1 VAPAAPA
8 SCGEGA
14 QALAGWSE
22 SAERRRMVQA
32 QLNGKGQGTQHQ
44 PVDEEMAKL
53 RVAEGVEA
61 KLQTARKEHEDEA
74 ENFRKQRFAMEAQI
88 RDRTGGNA
96 NPTAE
101 EALSYREPDIYQS
114 KAPVYRGQN
123 AVPQE
128 GDEGFH
134 DAKSAAQ
141 KVETARKQADSEL
154 ERMRAAIH
162 GEGEVHPPVQQVAVP
177 QKQHP
182 NDSAQFFHRGRIF
195 PFSSPRE
202 EASKAKQ
209 EQKVRLE
216 TVIGNSIDKARKR
229 RMDMEMEYASAV
241 VRAQQSK
248 EQFEVKKAELG
259 EAVDGAFDSIQQISA
274 TEFPILAAVEH
285 PSDELHDIIAAAV
298 CLVADQE
305 QDINLDWPVVCAVLA
320 DHQGLLSLM
329 KPGALS
335 AGELVASLPKKAVWA
350 SRSILDGAKLTNQK
364 VAGLSVG
371 ALALLQWAKCAIS
384 LHMKTEDLE
393 DRVNDTTRKVI
404 LTDDERRRAAE
415 YVSHLL
421 LST

>member
-1 VAPAAPA
+1 
-8 SCGEGA
+8 
-14 QALAGWSE
+14 
-22 SAERRRMVQA
+22 M
-32 QLNGKGQGTQHQ
+32 
-44 PVDEEMAKL
+44 
-53 RVAEGVEA
+53 
-61 KLQTARKEHEDEA
+61 
-74 ENFRKQRFAMEAQI
+74 
-88 RDRTGGNA
+88 
-96 NPTAE
+96 
-101 EALSYREPDIYQS
+101 
-114 KAPVYRGQN
+114 YRGQN
-123 AVPQE
+123 AAPQE
-128 GDEGFH
+128 GGEGFH

-141 KVETARKQADSEL
+141 KVDSARKQADSEL
-154 ERMRAAIH
+154 QRMRAAIH
-162 GEGEVHPPVQQVAVP
+162 GEGEGEIPPPAQQVAVVLP
-177 QKQHP
+177 TTPH
-182 NDSAQFFHRGRIF
+182 NSAQFCHRGRIF

-241 VRAQQSK
+241 VRGQQAK

-259 EAVDGAFDSIQQISA
+259 DAVDSAFDSIQQVAAI
-274 TEFPILAAVEH
+274 EFPILASMEH
-285 PSDELHDIIAAAV
+285 PSEELHDITAAAV
-298 CLVADQE
+298 CLVADQK
-305 QDINLDWPVVCAVLA
+305 QDINLEWSVVRAALA
-320 DHQGLLSLM
+320 DPLALINAM

-335 AGELVASLPKKAVWA
+335 AGALVAALPKKAVWA

-364 VAGLSVG
+364 VAGLPVG

-393 DRVNDTTRKVI
+393 HRVNDTARKVI